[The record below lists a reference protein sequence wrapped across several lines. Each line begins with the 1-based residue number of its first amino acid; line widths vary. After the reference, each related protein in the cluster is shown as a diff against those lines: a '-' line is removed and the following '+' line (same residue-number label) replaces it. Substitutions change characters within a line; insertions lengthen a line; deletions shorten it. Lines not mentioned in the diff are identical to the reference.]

1 MSKADAEE
9 LIERILGG
17 DDGAW
22 SRLWQLVEP
31 RLYATLRRPYFLG
44 PLSQREDDCRNVVLQ
59 VMERL
64 KAGDYARLRTF
75 MAARRE
81 KPGLVFM
88 AWLLVVAKRVAIDYM
103 RSHEEYVDR
112 RHEVGASRP
121 GAWRVIDSWVA
132 DSRAPGARPSITAEA
147 TAHEILARA
156 GFLPPL
162 QQRTLAAWLAGR
174 TWAEIAAEEGLASE
188 RDAEKALRAALASL
202 RRQFPREEEQS

>member
-1 MSKADAEE
+1 MSRAQAEE

-17 DDGAW
+17 DEGAW
-22 SRLWQLVEP
+22 PRLWQLVEP
-31 RLYATLRRPYFLG
+31 RLHATLRRPYFLG
-44 PLSQREDDCRNVVLQ
+44 PLSQREDDCRNVVVQ

-64 KAGDYARLRTF
+64 KTGDYARLRTF
-75 MAARRE
+75 RAARRD

-112 RHEVGASRP
+112 RHVTGASRP
-121 GAWRVIDSWVA
+121 GVWRVIDTWVA

-156 GFLPPL
+156 AFLPPL
-162 QQRTLAAWLAGR
+162 QQRTLAAWLSGR
-174 TWAEIAAEEGLASE
+174 TWAEIAADEGLASE

-202 RRQFPREEEQS
+202 RRQFPPEEERS